1 MPPRVGCLWG
11 EAENQSRLPVAC
23 LSLQQVV
30 LSRMKRETI
39 PSHTD
44 DAGNVPKHGPRR
56 MYWSARAGCSGLPA
70 PDILALCRA
79 FAVRGRNS
87 RWSLT
92 LGLALGIARGLEQ
105 TPERW
110 KIRTDGLTSPTA
122 AREGPK
128 TAKRRPRRPK
138 DGLKTPKRAPKSHQD
153 IPKGHQ
159 DKPTRT
165 QDGPMTRRPIVQ
177 HAS

>member
-1 MPPRVGCLWG
+1 MGSEMCIRD
-11 EAENQSRLPVAC
+11 S

-30 LSRMKRETI
+30 LFRMKRETI

-44 DAGNVPKHGPRR
+44 DAGNVPKQSPRR

-87 RWSLT
+87 RWRLT
-92 LGLALGIARGLEQ
+92 LGLALGIARGRDQ

-110 KIRTDGLTSPTA
+110 KIRTNGLTSPTA

-128 TAKRRPRRPK
+128 TAKEPPRSAQEGK
-138 DGLKTPKRAPKSHQD
+138 ATVA
-153 IPKGHQ
+153 
-159 DKPTRT
+159 
-165 QDGPMTRRPIVQ
+165 GPYSWAVRWEG
-177 HAS
+177 